1 MTRPGSELAEEKE
14 GWMPASLR
22 GTEAASPVT
31 DMVSA
36 DSLVPNM
43 TYCVFMELAVVAA
56 EKGRTWSAVMGAGR
70 LPWAAALAAELQG
83 FRLFIYLLGGV
94 TSDTHLSRKSRPS
107 ALLAPHRAVLPAPFP
122 SRVAS
127 IRAVWLP
134 SEPCGFH
141 QSRVLSALETTFN
154 FFLRQGPE
162 LPSPFLRLACLLSLN
177 RCSALGVLLGA
188 HPFHA
193 PLNEAQWLSAALCR
207 EA

>member
-1 MTRPGSELAEEKE
+1 VTRPGSELAEEKE

-83 FRLFIYLLGGV
+83 FRLHRDHLASFCLQSDSKTNPSTV
-94 TSDTHLSRKSRPS
+94 TAWAEHGK
-107 ALLAPHRAVLPAPFP
+107 
-122 SRVAS
+122 
-127 IRAVWLP
+127 
-134 SEPCGFH
+134 
-141 QSRVLSALETTFN
+141 ETPTF
-154 FFLRQGPE
+154 Q
-162 LPSPFLRLACLLSLN
+162 LLS
-177 RCSALGVLLGA
+177 
-188 HPFHA
+188 
-193 PLNEAQWLSAALCR
+193 
-207 EA
+207 